1 VTREIR
7 RARPEEFDAIV
18 QLELANMGTALDAEQ
33 KKDGFLSAYFN
44 EDELAEIDANIG
56 TIVCIDDRRLAGFMC
71 VSDVDFNRRFTLPAT
86 MLTRFSQLTF
96 DGRPVNDYVACI
108 CGPVCIDRDFRGQK
122 IFESFY
128 AALRDFVPANFNLAT
143 TLVSTAN
150 PRSLAAHRKVGL
162 QDLDEFD
169 WNDKHYVTLARLL

>member
-1 VTREIR
+1 
-7 RARPEEFDAIV
+7 
-18 QLELANMGTALDAEQ
+18 MGTALDAEQ

-44 EDELAEIDANIG
+44 EQELAEINNNIG
-56 TIVCIDDRRLAGFMC
+56 TIACVDDGRVAGFMC
-71 VSDVDFNRRFTLPAT
+71 VTDVDFNRRFTLPSSMIA
-86 MLTRFSQLTF
+86 RFSQLTF
-96 DGRPVNDYVACI
+96 EGRPVNDYVACV

-128 AALRDFVPANFNLAT
+128 DALPDFVPSKFNLAT

-150 PRSLAAHRKVGL
+150 LRSLAAHRKVGL

-169 WNDKHYVTLARLL
+169 WDDKHYVTLARLI